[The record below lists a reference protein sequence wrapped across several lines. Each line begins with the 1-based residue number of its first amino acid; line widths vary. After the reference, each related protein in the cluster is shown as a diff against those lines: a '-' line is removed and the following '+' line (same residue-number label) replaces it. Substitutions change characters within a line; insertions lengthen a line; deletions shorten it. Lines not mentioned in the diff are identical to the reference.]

1 MVTRLITIVGLG
13 LTLAAFARADDK
25 KDDRT
30 TRVTGTVI
38 VPKDVPSFDGRVL
51 ELRLY
56 SSENVAGEK
65 KVDLVEKIEIK
76 DFTHITG
83 KDTKKEFTIGA
94 KGELKSGARYYITAF
109 VLKRD
114 DRTHIGQADHAKG
127 LLNEVL
133 TNGNPR
139 AVTIQM
145 KEIGKK

>member
-1 MVTRLITIVGLG
+1 MVTRLTTVVLALA
-13 LTLAAFARADDK
+13 LTALARADEK

-30 TRVTGTVI
+30 TKVTGTVI
-38 VPKDVPSFDGRVL
+38 VQKDVPSFEGRVL

-56 SSENVAGEK
+56 ASEKSGGEK
-65 KVDLVEKIEIK
+65 KVDLVEKVEIK
-76 DFTHITG
+76 EFTHFAGT
-83 KDTKKEFTIGA
+83 DTKKEFILGA
-94 KGELKSGARYYITAF
+94 KGERKENARYYITAF

-127 LLNEVL
+127 PLNEVL

-139 AVTIQM
+139 EVTIRM